1 MINNKSLITK
11 DIAKLVQTA
20 VKNGCKLTPYTFSHM
35 DNFRIGKVR
44 VWRGVKDGAV
54 KPEVILFLDDDYDE
68 QYAKVWNHDVGNV
81 LAKELRKVEPKLFE
95 LKDELFTALV
105 REIPGDD
112 VDEQL
117 MQGMVHL
124 KIADKAYTI
133 IKVLK
138 KNENYLSH
146 ERLIDYDEE
155 ETPEKPHTSESTL
168 PKKTVSEHNSYE
180 LF

>member
-1 MINNKSLITK
+1 MNNKSLITK
-11 DIAKLVQTA
+11 DMAKLVQTS
-20 VKNGCKLTPYTFSHM
+20 VKNGCKLTPYNFSRM

-44 VWRGVKDGAV
+44 VWRGVRDDV
-54 KPEVILFLDDDYDE
+54 DRPEVILFLDDDYDE
-68 QYAKVWNHDVGNV
+68 QYAKLWNHDVGNV
-81 LAKELRKVEPKLFE
+81 LAKELRKPEPKLFE

-105 REIPGDD
+105 REIPSED

-124 KIADKAYTI
+124 KIADTAYTI

-146 ERLIDYDEE
+146 ERLIDYDEDD
-155 ETPEKPHTSESTL
+155 TLDAPCVSESVL
-168 PKKTVSEHNSYE
+168 PKKNDVEPNSYE